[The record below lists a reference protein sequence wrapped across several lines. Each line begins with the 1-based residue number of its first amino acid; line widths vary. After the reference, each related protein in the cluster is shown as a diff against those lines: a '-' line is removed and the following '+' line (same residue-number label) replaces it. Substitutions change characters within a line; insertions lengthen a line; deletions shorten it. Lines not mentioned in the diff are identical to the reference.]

1 MMTEVTYK
9 VLWVDDDETIVAST
23 LQDAEDYN
31 LELVHFTNWQDAEVA
46 LRKHF
51 QEYSA
56 VILDAN
62 CKIHRDSIEEE
73 EFITAILPSL
83 LSIFSEK
90 RQLLPWYLLSAG
102 TMSNFESI
110 VKGARYQHSSH
121 ESEWGNMLYLKDAVD
136 GSDNSSARLFENIQR
151 VAKDMA
157 TNIVLYRHRDVFAYL
172 GENHIIDYQARVLMR
187 RMLSAL
193 YYPEKNIKYEYAGNP
208 IRKVVEYVFRAAR
221 KYGLLAEECFDK
233 KDHIV
238 LLDASRYMAGLNIN
252 YYEGREAKGQIRW
265 GNPGSAKDGAGGDSI
280 FPSDIAM
287 IVKNALNYSSA
298 DSHTE
303 EETPYFIEEE
313 NKELFFSYVMQICH
327 LIKWF
332 GNYVEEHSDIE
343 KNKSMKKYTNSQS
356 ETVKEKKSEPIKLSK
371 GDIIGKTFLI
381 QKNNGVSVC
390 GSYKLSD
397 ELQNRTG
404 AVTIE
409 DVIDNDGADKDLYS
423 YIITEIK

>member
-1 MMTEVTYK
+1 
-9 VLWVDDDETIVAST
+9 
-23 LQDAEDYN
+23 
-31 LELVHFTNWQDAEVA
+31 
-46 LRKHF
+46 
-51 QEYSA
+51 
-56 VILDAN
+56 
-62 CKIHRDSIEEE
+62 
-73 EFITAILPSL
+73 
-83 LSIFSEK
+83 
-90 RQLLPWYLLSAG
+90 
-102 TMSNFESI
+102 
-110 VKGARYQHSSH
+110 
-121 ESEWGNMLYLKDAVD
+121 
-136 GSDNSSARLFENIQR
+136 
-151 VAKDMA
+151 
-157 TNIVLYRHRDVFAYL
+157 
-172 GENHIIDYQARVLMR
+172 
-187 RMLSAL
+187 
-193 YYPEKNIKYEYAGNP
+193 
-208 IRKVVEYVFRAAR
+208 
-221 KYGLLAEECFDK
+221 
-233 KDHIV
+233 
-238 LLDASRYMAGLNIN
+238 MAGLNIN
-252 YYEGREAKGQIRW
+252 YYEGREVKGQIRW
-265 GNPGSAKDGAGGDSI
+265 GNAGSAKDGAGGDSI

-343 KNKSMKKYTNSQS
+343 KNKSMKKYINSQS

-423 YIITEIK
+423 YITSVRIKSQKR